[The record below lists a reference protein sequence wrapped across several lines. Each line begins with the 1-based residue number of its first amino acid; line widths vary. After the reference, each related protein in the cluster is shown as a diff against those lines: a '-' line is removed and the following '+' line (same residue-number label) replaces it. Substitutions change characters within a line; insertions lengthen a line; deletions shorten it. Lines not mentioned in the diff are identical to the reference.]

1 MGQKVHPYGFRV
13 GITQPWKSMW
23 IADKKTFGK
32 YLVEDQKLKAH
43 LRKKLPGVGL
53 SKIDIERS
61 GNELRIVLH
70 VAQPGRVI
78 GRGGEA
84 VEELRK
90 EIASMTTTVPNVT
103 LNIKEVANPL
113 LDGQVISESIAEQ
126 IVRRASFRRTMKSAM
141 ERTYDA
147 GALGV
152 KIKLSGRL
160 GGAEIARDEVTQV
173 GSLPMHTLFADIR
186 YGYSRACT
194 TYGVIGVK
202 VWVYVKSLLPEAIG
216 VNQ

>member
-32 YLVEDQKLKAH
+32 YLVEDQKLKEH

-103 LNIKEVANPL
+103 LK
-113 LDGQVISESIAEQ
+113 
-126 IVRRASFRRTMKSAM
+126 
-141 ERTYDA
+141 
-147 GALGV
+147 
-152 KIKLSGRL
+152 
-160 GGAEIARDEVTQV
+160 
-173 GSLPMHTLFADIR
+173 
-186 YGYSRACT
+186 C
-194 TYGVIGVK
+194 
-202 VWVYVKSLLPEAIG
+202 
-216 VNQ
+216 